1 MEKLEE
7 MKQRIFTLKKR
18 FREPDLKEIFDSKCR
33 SIIEAFNRT
42 HARKPGATKTGNTQ
56 VTNARG

>member
-18 FREPDLKEIFDSKCR
+18 FREPDLKEIFDTKCR
-33 SIIEAFNRT
+33 SILEVYNKV
-42 HARKPGATKTGNTQ
+42 HGKKPGMLRTMVNTKG
-56 VTNARG
+56 